1 MLQLKQIKKDYVSD
15 SATVNALKGV
25 DIAFRENEF
34 VAILGPSGCGKT
46 TLLNIIGG
54 LDRYTS
60 GDLII
65 NGKTTKEYKDGDWD
79 TYRNKSIGFVFQSYN
94 LIPHQTVLENVM
106 IALSI
111 GGISYAERKER
122 ATKALESVGIG
133 DQSKK
138 KPNQLSGGQMQRVA
152 IARALVNNPDIILAD
167 EPTGALDTTTGIQV
181 MEVLKSVAK
190 TKLVIMVTHNPLLA
204 EKYATRVITMLDGEM
219 ERDTNPVTEQELEQ
233 YKDRD
238 KEKLALKSAL
248 PKKEQKKIDRKSSMG
263 IMTAVKLSL
272 RNLLSKKR
280 RTFITSL
287 ACSIGIIGIAV
298 ILAVSNGM
306 QAYVDD
312 VMAKSTSYNYIS
324 ISDPYTEMSFMHDG
338 QNITLPEY
346 PENTTGVLPYER
358 NTGMKVTPQQL
369 DEEYIAYVEEKCEG
383 KVVGIQYAY
392 DVNLNVITKKSD
404 GTYMQANTNSW
415 HEILDNPEYIGSQYD
430 ILASNNAG
438 DGIPTKIGDVA
449 LVVDTYNRLS
459 TDVLDALGIGYDENL
474 SEIAYADLLGKEF
487 KVILNDDFYLE
498 DSTNPAMTLYRP
510 LFTAAQKEKAYNL
523 ASAITVKVVSVIREN
538 KDASNSWISSG
549 IGYSTALTNAVLEGS
564 KTSKVALAQAESKEI
579 NVTTGLPMPKEKPG
593 GMFGDFMGVDLPKTY
608 EDMLK
613 ALGYTTTPSTIVIY
627 PSDFDTKDEIIVA
640 LDAWNTVNEGTD
652 KVVQY
657 MDFSTFIAGMLGSV
671 IRIIT
676 YVLTAF
682 SAISLVISSIMIAI
696 IIYAS
701 VIERI
706 REIGVLRA
714 MGARKRDIRRVFEAE
729 AFIMGLFSGII
740 AIISTLVICV
750 VINIVLE
757 SLVEVSTI
765 ATLSVGTGF
774 FMVALAIIL
783 PLIAS
788 LIPASL
794 ASKKDPVVA
803 LRTE

>member
-1 MLQLKQIKKDYVSD
+1 MLQLKQIKKDYQ
-15 SATVNALKGV
+15 AGNTVVKALKGV
-25 DIAFRENEF
+25 DISFRENEF
-34 VAILGPSGCGKT
+34 AAILGPSGCGKT

-65 NGKTTKEYKDGDWD
+65 NGKTTKEYKDSDWD
-79 TYRNKSIGFVFQSYN
+79 TYRNNSIGFVFQSYN

-122 ATKALESVGIG
+122 AIKALESVGIG
-133 DQSKK
+133 EQIKK

-167 EPTGALDTTTGIQV
+167 EPTGALDTATGIQV
-181 MEVLKSVAK
+181 MEVLKEVAK

-204 EKYATRVITMLDGEM
+204 EKYANRIITMLDGEM
-219 ERDTNPVTEQELEQ
+219 ENDSNPVTEQEVEQ
-233 YKDRD
+233 YTQHDTER
-238 KEKLALKSAL
+238 LTAQRAL
-248 PKKEQKKIDRKSSMG
+248 PKKEQKKLNRKSSMG
-263 IMTAVKLSL
+263 LMTAVKLSL

-312 VMAKSTSYNYIS
+312 VMAQSASYNYIS
-324 ISDPYTEMSFMHDG
+324 IADPYTEISFMQNG
-338 QNITLPEY
+338 QDIALPQY
-346 PENTTGVLPYER
+346 PEDTTGVRPYKR
-358 NTGMKVTPQQL
+358 DTGMKVTPQSL
-369 DEEYIAYVEEKCEG
+369 SEEYIAYIQEKCQG
-383 KVVGIQYAY
+383 KVIGIQYSY
-392 DVNLNVITKKSD
+392 DVNLNVLTKKSD
-404 GTYMQANTNSW
+404 QSFMKVKTSSW
-415 HEILDNPEYIGSQYD
+415 HEILDNPQHIGSQYD
-430 ILASNNAG
+430 VLAAQSEG
-438 DGIPTKIGDVA
+438 DGIPTKMGEVA

-459 TDVLDALGIGYDENL
+459 TDTLDALGISYDEDF

-498 DSTNPAMTLYRP
+498 DTANPNLTLYKP
-510 LFTAAQKEKAYNL
+510 LRIDQYEAAYQLE
-523 ASAITVKVVSVIREN
+523 SAITVKIVSIIREN

-549 IGYSTALTNAVLEGS
+549 IGYSTALTNAVLAAS

-579 NVTTGLPMPKEKPG
+579 NITTGMPMPKEEPIK
-593 GMFGDFMGVDLPKTY
+593 MMEEMMGFELPKTY
-608 EDMLK
+608 AGMLK
-613 ALGYTTTPSTIVIY
+613 ALGYTTSPSTIVIY
-627 PSDFDTKDEIIVA
+627 PSDFNTKEEIIEA
-640 LDAWNTVNEGTD
+640 LDAWNIVNEDTD
-652 KVVQY
+652 KAVKY
-657 MDFSTFIAGMLGSV
+657 TDFSTFVAGMLGRL
-671 IRIIT
+671 INIIT

-740 AIISTLVICV
+740 AIVSTLILCVI
-750 VINIVLE
+750 INIILE
-757 SLVEVSTI
+757 SLVGVSTI
-765 ATLSVGTGF
+765 ASLSVGTAF
-774 FMVALAIIL
+774 FMVGLAIIL

-803 LRTE
+803 LRSE